1 MKARQNPGMNQNLT
15 AGPVAWMAH
24 HGVAPNLLMAFLII
38 GGLLMSLTI
47 RKEFIPPYEADVVQ
61 ISVSYPGATPAEM
74 EQGVVLPIENE
85 LAALDGIKEVS
96 SRARQGTASVSA
108 ELENSTD
115 KQQAYQDVQ
124 QAVNRITTFPDQIER
139 PVVKLASRSI
149 SVMEMALFG
158 PLDTFELKRLAEK
171 VKDALL
177 ESGQVTKVELTGTPA
192 EEIHVDVSQSELQ
205 RYNLSLAD
213 VAASIGNNAVE
224 QGAGTV
230 RTPGGDLLVTLDDRR
245 YWAEE
250 FNDVPLI
257 ADAGG
262 VRLRVGD
269 VASIKE
275 GFSDVNRVITY
286 NGQEAVRFDIYRA
299 ESQTPLTVT
308 EAAHK
313 KLAEIRT
320 WLPPGVEIVVTDDDG
335 KTYQQRV
342 GLLIKNA
349 AIGLILV
356 MVLLSTFLE
365 YRLAFWVTMGIPTS
379 FLGAMLLLPA
389 ADVSINMIS
398 MFAFIVAL
406 GIVVDDAIIAGENI
420 YEHMQQGMPFHDAA
434 VVGAR
439 EVSTPLAFAI
449 LTNVAAFL
457 PLLAL
462 PGFMGKLFVTI
473 PIVVISCF
481 LISWIEALFILPS
494 HLGHLKQRPD
504 SDTGKA
510 LDRYQERMDAALG
523 RFIENRYA
531 PVLRSCLARPV
542 LTLSVSMV
550 VLMVVM
556 SWAMSGRMGF
566 SMFPRLEG
574 EFAVAAVELPSNA
587 PFEQAL
593 EVRLRVEETLYA
605 VAQPLEDAGT
615 PLVISVEGSI
625 DGSSVEVEA
634 RLVDTEIRPITAHE
648 VTRRWREALGD
659 IPGVRSISFDS
670 ERGGGPSGGAGLTVE
685 LQGTDTRVLAAA
697 SEALAQSLAELGGVK
712 DVANGFTSGKPQWDV
727 ELNDLGR
734 SLGLQANEVAAQLR
748 AYLYGARGLRQQRQR
763 NEVTVLVRLPE
774 EERRYQADISRLMIR
789 TSAGG
794 FVPLSDIATL
804 HKTRSPSEI
813 RRRDGKQIVNVT
825 SDVEPREQIPAVMAL
840 LREEVFP
847 DLRSRYPGVDF
858 GFRGRQ
864 ANTQESMSSMQL
876 YGSFSLLLIYAL
888 LAIPFRS
895 YSQPLLVMMV
905 IPFGAV
911 GALLGHIL
919 LGYSLSIMSI
929 MGIVALAGVVVN
941 DSLILVD
948 YANKQRAKR
957 RLSAAQAVLEAGRRR
972 FRPILLTTLTTF
984 GGLSPMVFETSRQ
997 AQFITPMAVS
1007 LGFGILFTTF
1017 VCLLMLPAL
1026 YVLLDNVLCA
1036 LGLHSV
1042 NGLGDDE
1049 QVDDDPLV
1057 AKPSPSS
1064 T

>member
-1 MKARQNPGMNQNLT
+1 MSRHKHLT
-15 AGPVAWMAH
+15 GPLSRGPVAWMSQ

-38 GGLLMSLTI
+38 GGFLMSLTI
-47 RKEFIPPYEADVVQ
+47 RKEFIPPYEADVV
-61 ISVSYPGATPAEM
+61 VVNVTYPGATPAEM

-85 LAALDGIKEVS
+85 LAGLDGLKEVS
-96 SRARQGTASVSA
+96 SRAYQGSARVSA
-108 ELENSTD
+108 ELENGMD
-115 KQQAYQDVQ
+115 RQQAYQDIQ

-139 PVVKLASRSI
+139 PLVSLAGRSI

-158 PLDTFELKRLAEK
+158 PLETFELKRLAER
-171 VKDALL
+171 VKDELL
-177 ESGQVTKVELTGTPA
+177 ESGQITKVELTGTPD
-192 EEIHVDVSQSELQ
+192 EEIHIDVPQSELQ
-205 RYNLSLAD
+205 RYNLNLSDIAR
-213 VAASIGNNAVE
+213 AIGNNAVE

-245 YWAEE
+245 YWASE
-250 FNDVPLI
+250 FKDVPLI

-262 VRLRVGD
+262 VRLTVGD
-269 VASIKE
+269 VATIQE
-275 GFSDVNRVITY
+275 GFSDANRIITY

-299 ESQTPLTVT
+299 EDQTPLTVT
-308 EAAHK
+308 RAAHDQ
-313 KLAEIRT
+313 LENIRA

-342 GLLIKNA
+342 GLLLKNA

-356 MVLLSTFLE
+356 MILLSTFLE

-389 ADVSINMIS
+389 ADVSINMVS

-420 YEHMQQGMPFHDAA
+420 YEHMQQGMPFHEAA

-481 LISWIEALFILPS
+481 LISWLEALFILPS
-494 HLGHLKQRPD
+494 HLAHLKERPA
-504 SDTGKA
+504 SDTGRA

-523 RFIENRYA
+523 RFIDNRYT
-531 PVLRSCLARPV
+531 PVLKSCLAKPGI
-542 LTLSVSMV
+542 TLSIALF

-556 SWAMSGRMGF
+556 AWAMSGRMGF

-574 EFAVAAVELPSNA
+574 EFAVAQIELPSNA

-593 EVRLRVEETLYA
+593 DVRERVEARLYDISK
-605 VAQPLEDAGT
+605 PLEDAGT

-625 DGSSVEVEA
+625 DGSTVEVEA
-634 RLVDTEIRPITAHE
+634 RLVDTEIRPITAYE
-648 VTRRWREALGD
+648 VTRRWREALGE
-659 IPGVRSISFDS
+659 IPGVRSITFDS
-670 ERGGGPSGGAGLTVE
+670 ERGGGPSSGAGLTVE
-685 LQGTDTRVLAAA
+685 LQGSDTRVLALA
-697 SEALAQSLAELGGVK
+697 SEEMAQVLSELGGVK

-727 ELNDLGR
+727 DLNDLGR
-734 SLGLQANEVAAQLR
+734 SLGLEASDVASQLR

-774 EERRYQADISRLMIR
+774 EERRYSTDIARLMIR
-789 TSAGG
+789 TPAGG
-794 FVPLSDIATL
+794 YVPLEGIATL
-804 HKTRSPSEI
+804 NKNRSPSEI
-813 RRRDGKQIVNVT
+813 QRRDGKQIVKVT
-825 SDVEPREQIPAVMAL
+825 AEVEPREQVPAVMAV
-840 LREEVFP
+840 LREEYFP
-847 DLRSRYPGVDF
+847 SLRAKFPGVDF

-895 YSQPLLVMMV
+895 YTQPLLVMMV

-911 GALLGHIL
+911 GALMGHL
-919 LGYSLSIMSI
+919 MLGYSLSIMSI

-948 YANKQRAKR
+948 YANKQRDR
-957 RLSAAQAVLEAGRRR
+957 RGIGAMQAVTEAGRRR

-1017 VCLLMLPAL
+1017 VCLLVLPSL
-1026 YVLLDNVLCA
+1026 YVLLDRVLCF
-1036 LGLHSV
+1036 LGLAEK
-1042 NGLGDDE
+1042 DDAERIE
-1049 QVDDDPLV
+1049 QQD
-1057 AKPSPSS
+1057 S
-1064 T
+1064 TAGPTPEPATGAN

>member
-1 MKARQNPGMNQNLT
+1 MSRKLLT
-15 AGPVAWMAH
+15 GPLSRGPIAWMSQ

-38 GGLLMSLTI
+38 GGFLMSLTI

-61 ISVSYPGATPAEM
+61 VSVSYPGATPTEM

-85 LAALDGIKEVS
+85 LAGLDGLKEVN
-96 SRARQGTASVSA
+96 SRARQGSATVSA
-108 ELENSTD
+108 ELENGMD
-115 KQQAYQDVQ
+115 RQQAYQDIQ

-139 PVVKLASRSI
+139 PVVSLVGRSI

-158 PLDTFELKRLAEK
+158 PLDTFELKRLAER
-171 VKDALL
+171 VKDELL
-177 ESGQVTKVELTGTPA
+177 SSGQITKVELTGTPD
-192 EEIHVDVSQSELQ
+192 EEIHIDVPQSELQ
-205 RYNLSLAD
+205 RYHLNLSD
-213 VAASIGNNAVE
+213 VARAIGNNAVE

-245 YWAEE
+245 YWASE
-250 FNDVPLI
+250 FKDVPLI

-262 VRLRVGD
+262 VRVSLGD

-299 ESQTPLTVT
+299 EDQTPLTVT
-308 EAAHK
+308 AAAHK
-313 KLAEIRT
+313 KLEQIRS

-342 GLLIKNA
+342 GLLLKNA

-356 MVLLSTFLE
+356 MILLSTFLE

-389 ADVSINMIS
+389 ADVSINMVS

-420 YEHMQQGMPFHDAA
+420 YEHMQQGMPFQEAA
-434 VVGAR
+434 VVGAK

-494 HLGHLKQRPD
+494 HLAHLKERPD
-504 SDTGKA
+504 SDAGKA
-510 LDRYQERMDAALG
+510 MDRYQERMDAALG
-523 RFIENRYA
+523 RFIDHSYT
-531 PVLRSCLARPV
+531 PVLKSCLAKPGI
-542 LTLSVSMV
+542 TLAVALAI
-550 VLMVVM
+550 LMVVM

-574 EFAVAAVELPSNA
+574 EFAVAQIELPSNA

-593 EVRLRVEETLYA
+593 AVRERVEKSLYA
-605 VAQPLEDAGT
+605 ISQPLEEAGT

-625 DGSSVEVEA
+625 DGSSIEVEA
-634 RLVDTEIRPITAHE
+634 RLVDTEIRPITAYE
-648 VTRRWREALGD
+648 VAKRWREHLGE
-659 IPGVRSISFDS
+659 IPGVRSIAFDS
-670 ERGGGPSGGAGLTVE
+670 ERGGGPSGGAGLTLE
-685 LQGTDTRVLAAA
+685 LQGADTQMLALA
-697 SEALAQSLAELGGVK
+697 SEDTARILSELGGVK
-712 DVANGFTSGKPQWDV
+712 DVANAFTSGKPQWDV

-734 SLGLQANEVAAQLR
+734 SLGLEASDVASQLR
-748 AYLYGARGLRQQRQR
+748 SYLYGARGLRQQRQR

-774 EERRYQADISRLMIR
+774 EERRYSADVARLLIR
-789 TSAGG
+789 TPAGG
-794 FVPLSDIATL
+794 YVPLEDIATL
-804 HKTRSPSEI
+804 EKTFSPSEI
-813 RRRDGKQIVNVT
+813 RRRDGKQSIKVT
-825 SDVEPREQIPAVMAL
+825 ADVEPREQIPAVMAV
-840 LREEVFP
+840 LREEYFP
-847 DLRSRYPGVDF
+847 QLRAKYPGVDF

-911 GALLGHIL
+911 GALLGHL
-919 LGYSLSIMSI
+919 MLGYSLSIMSI

-948 YANKQRAKR
+948 YANKQQDKR
-957 RLSAAQAVLEAGRRR
+957 GVGAAQAVLEAGRRR

-1017 VCLLMLPAL
+1017 VCLLVLPSL
-1026 YVLLDNVLCA
+1026 YVLLDRVLR
-1036 LGLHSV
+1036 LVGLADVPVHEPEPGAV
-1042 NGLGDDE
+1042 KK
-1049 QVDDDPLV
+1049 VIP
-1057 AKPSPSS
+1057 AP
-1064 T
+1064 